1 MDEHEKALTLL
12 AHKLKDYKQAEEY
25 CRLYSQVT
33 THAHTHTL

>member
-33 THAHTHTL
+33 THTRPHTH